1 MKSQTLGKQ
10 IIKLSSVD
18 STNNYTAKLVKETKI
33 SFGTVIMADFQTHG
47 KGQRSSVWK
56 SEKGLNLLISIYFD
70 SSFLNSENIFFLSKA
85 VALAI
90 RECIEKI
97 IGIKVSIKWPN
108 DILINGSKI
117 AGVLIENQWKNEKLS
132 SSIIGIGLNVNQV
145 IFSGE
150 EKVISLKNLT
160 SKLYNLNSILKS
172 LCSSLDS
179 QFTRLRNFEFL
190 EIDRQY
196 HSFLFNYNQWYNY
209 EKNKINFKGRLIK
222 VDSFGKMV
230 LELENGD
237 KKSFDIKEVSILK

>member
-1 MKSQTLGKQ
+1 MKSQSLGNQ

-47 KGQRSSVWK
+47 KGQRSSIWK

-70 SSFLNSENIFFLSKA
+70 SSFLNFENIFFLSKA
-85 VALAI
+85 IALAI

-117 AGVLIENQWKNEKLS
+117 AVALIENQWKNEKLS

-145 IFSGE
+145 VFSGE
-150 EKVISLKNLT
+150 ENVISLKNLT
-160 SKLYNLNSILKS
+160 SKFYNLNSILKS
-172 LCSSLDS
+172 LCSSLDT
-179 QFTRLRNFEFL
+179 QFTRLRNFDFF
-190 EIDRQY
+190 EIDSQY
-196 HSFLFNYNQWYNY
+196 HSFLFSHNQWYDY
-209 EKNKINFKGRLIK
+209 EKNKINFKGKLIK

-237 KKSFDIKEVSILK
+237 KKSFEIKEINLLK